1 MGSGSSNLT
10 NQILTYYLFHKRLEL
25 FFNCQNNP
33 FIQNNKEGMKV
44 EKYYII
50 QKELIELWKDYCNYS
65 LHKTYLDEINFYNTN
80 IESYITNIKD
90 SIEKLNKELNK
101 TDIKETFYN
110 GIYTE
115 SNWYGKSK
123 LQIED
128 FDNIIDEEAFEYFKE
143 NLDKKLA
150 SNIQGIITGDRLI
163 IFYEK
168 TFQIK
173 FLYHG
178 QTINQGVENY
188 NSLIQLT
195 ADFSQIANGVYNIYS
210 TQNAYIGF
218 KKLIESNINY
228 AFKLFDSKNINYSKK
243 ETIHFCTDTG
253 NGNTVQ
259 YGFILRNDNLNSQTL
274 DQTYKTVNYQQIN
287 PNKFRLIG
295 LENVGATC
303 YMNATLQCFFNVPT
317 LTEYLLTPVN
327 YMQITQNNNLY
338 ELTSAYCHLLFS
350 VCCDESNT
358 KFCKPQNF
366 KDVISSKNPLF
377 QGVNANDSKDLVN
390 FMLEEMNQELCKL
403 SPKINNNNNQR
414 NNLPINQLD
423 KYSIL
428 DLFKSDFSK
437 NNNTIIAKNFF
448 FITETKT
455 KCLSCQKLKYSYQ
468 VLYLLEFPL
477 EMVFNVCCQ
486 NNINCLNNEG
496 KKCISLNYCFEQ
508 NRMPTDFVGENQLY
522 CNNCSKLTNS
532 VCLSRLYS
540 LPKTLIIILNRGR
553 GKAFDCLVDFPP
565 VLDLTNYVLC
575 PQSITK
581 YQLTGV
587 ISHLG
592 DSGQSGHF
600 IAFCKHRMDKKWYR
614 YNDALVTPC
623 QDQNNEYKIG
633 TPYILFYES
642 CDKRE
647 NVLFDGQKV
656 NYNSFIHN
664 NTYAKNK
671 NNMMNS
677 NNNIMNNNMMM
688 MNNMMNNNMMMMN
701 NMMNNNI
708 MNNNNMMM
716 NNNMMNNNMLM
727 NNNMANL
734 DMMKMNSENNLNMN
748 NFNNI
753 NNGNN
758 DDFRPKTAT
767 EKGRYKKLKNQ
778 ILNNNMNNNFMNNN
792 MNNNFMNINMNN
804 NFINN
809 NINNNFI
816 NNNMNNNFMN
826 NNMNNNFIN
835 NNMNNNMMNNNGMN
849 INNGMNNQNCIWQ
862 NNNYNP
868 NMNCMNNN
876 MNNNN
881 FNNFC

>member
-10 NQILTYYLFHKRLEL
+10 NQILTYYLFHKKLEL

-65 LHKTYLDEINFYNTN
+65 LHKTYLDQINFYNTN

-150 SNIQGIITGDRLI
+150 SNIQGIMTGDRLI

-178 QTINQGVENY
+178 QTINQGVENN

-195 ADFSQIANGVYNIYS
+195 ADFSQIANGVYIIYS

-243 ETIHFCTDTG
+243 ETIHFVTDTG

-633 TPYILFYES
+633 TIYFIL
-642 CDKRE
+642 
-647 NVLFDGQKV
+647 
-656 NYNSFIHN
+656 
-664 NTYAKNK
+664 
-671 NNMMNS
+671 
-677 NNNIMNNNMMM
+677 
-688 MNNMMNNNMMMMN
+688 
-701 NMMNNNI
+701 
-708 MNNNNMMM
+708 
-716 NNNMMNNNMLM
+716 
-727 NNNMANL
+727 
-734 DMMKMNSENNLNMN
+734 
-748 NFNNI
+748 
-753 NNGNN
+753 
-758 DDFRPKTAT
+758 
-767 EKGRYKKLKNQ
+767 
-778 ILNNNMNNNFMNNN
+778 
-792 MNNNFMNINMNN
+792 
-804 NFINN
+804 
-809 NINNNFI
+809 
-816 NNNMNNNFMN
+816 
-826 NNMNNNFIN
+826 
-835 NNMNNNMMNNNGMN
+835 
-849 INNGMNNQNCIWQ
+849 
-862 NNNYNP
+862 
-868 NMNCMNNN
+868 
-876 MNNNN
+876 
-881 FNNFC
+881 

>member
-10 NQILTYYLFHKRLEL
+10 NQILTYYLFHKKLEL

-65 LHKTYLDEINFYNTN
+65 LHKTYLDKIYFYNTN

-90 SIEKLNKELNK
+90 SIENLNKELNK

-143 NLDKKLA
+143 NLDKKLV

-178 QTINQGVENY
+178 QTINQGVENN

-243 ETIHFCTDTG
+243 ETIHFVTDTG

-688 MNNMMNNNMMMMN
+688 NNNQMNMMNNNQ
-701 NMMNNNI
+701 
-708 MNNNNMMM
+708 MNNNN
-716 NNNMMNNNMLM
+716 NAKVNQTYDFIVHDSN
-727 NNNMANL
+727 
-734 DMMKMNSENNLNMN
+734 KGEV
-748 NFNNI
+748 NI
-753 NNGNN
+753 KVQGNNGYTIEKLIKGFRVKLCN
-758 DDFRPKTAT
+758 DDAVIK
-767 EKGRYKKLKNQ
+767 EYK
-778 ILNNNMNNNFMNNN
+778 LNNSVVLKEDSKETLAQKG
-792 MNNNFMNINMNN
+792 IDQ
-804 NFINN
+804 
-809 NINNNFI
+809 
-816 NNNMNNNFMN
+816 
-826 NNMNNNFIN
+826 
-835 NNMNNNMMNNNGMN
+835 
-849 INNGMNNQNCIWQ
+849 NQKIHV
-862 NNNYNP
+862 Y
-868 NMNCMNNN
+868 M
-876 MNNNN
+876 
-881 FNNFC
+881 

>member
-1 MGSGSSNLT
+1 MGSGSSNLN
-10 NQILTYYLFHKRLEL
+10 NQILTYYLFHKKLEL
-25 FFNCQNNP
+25 FFSGQYNP
-33 FIQNNKEGMKV
+33 FFQKNNEGIKL
-44 EKYYII
+44 ENYYII
-50 QKELIELWKDYCNYS
+50 SKDLIEPWKEYCQYS
-65 LHKTYLDEINFYNTN
+65 LHKNYLDKIDFYNTG
-80 IESYITNIKD
+80 
-90 SIEKLNKELNK
+90 IEKYVNLLENEIKQLNNSLCIVDISDAYTNGAN
-101 TDIKETFYN
+101 TDC
-110 GIYTE
+110 
-115 SNWYGKSK
+115 NWYSRSK
-123 LQIED
+123 LQIEN
-128 FDNIIDEEAFEYFKE
+128 FDNIIDEKAFEYFKK
-143 NLDKKLA
+143 NLDEKIT
-150 SNIQGIITGDRLI
+150 SNIQGIITNDKLI

-178 QTINQGVENY
+178 QTINQGVENK

-195 ADFSQIANGVYNIYS
+195 ADFSQIANGTYDKYS
-210 TQNAYIGF
+210 TQDAYIGF
-218 KKLIESNINY
+218 KKLIEKNINF
-228 AFKLFDSKNINYSKK
+228 AFKLFDNKNINYSKK
-243 ETIHFCTDTG
+243 ETISFCRDLG
-253 NGNTVQ
+253 NGATTR
-259 YGFILRNDNLNSQTL
+259 YSFTLRNDNLNSQTL

-664 NTYAKNK
+664 NNYSKNK

-688 MNNMMNNNMMMMN
+688 NNNYLMMNNMMNNNNMMMMN

-792 MNNNFMNINMNN
+792 MNNNFMN
-804 NFINN
+804 
-809 NINNNFI
+809 
-816 NNNMNNNFMN
+816 

-835 NNMNNNMMNNNGMN
+835 NNMNNNMNNNNGMN
-849 INNGMNNQNCIWQ
+849 INNGMNNQNFMWQ
-862 NNNYNP
+862 NNNFNQ